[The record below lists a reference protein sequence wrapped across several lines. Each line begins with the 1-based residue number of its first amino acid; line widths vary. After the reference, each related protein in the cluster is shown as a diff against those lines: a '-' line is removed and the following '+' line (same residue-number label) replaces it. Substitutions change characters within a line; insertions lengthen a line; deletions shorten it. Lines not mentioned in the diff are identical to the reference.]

1 MNESELGTPMNIRQ
15 VAAMLGVSAWSVRQ
29 SLIPKGLPHLR
40 SGPRGKLLFYQ
51 HQVEQ
56 WVLRQQTKGGSQGTN
71 ALQTRR

>member
-1 MNESELGTPMNIRQ
+1 MTENELGTPMNIRQ
-15 VAAMLGVSAWSVRQ
+15 VAAMLGISVWSVRQ

-51 HQVEQ
+51 RQVEQ
-56 WVLRQQTKGGSQGTN
+56 WVLRQQTKGGSQASN